1 MSIFQE
7 YVGINQNKTFNNA
20 ENKKL
25 QEGSGYYVINDFIPL
40 EDIRKIVQDLLL
52 IEKKQIST
60 TRLSPNSSEFGQIRS
75 PFIDSEFITKLLCSD
90 LIIGLVKKHL
100 VGNGICHL
108 FNGQIIRQ
116 RSFHNQSLWHRDFN
130 KVHISKPIVSFN
142 VLFMLG
148 EYLNIEE
155 FSTLQK
161 KHSFAIIP
169 GSQSLYGSPSESL
182 LKEKKIISINPGSLL
197 IFNSQLWHKVL
208 SLKHDQMFLNMMFT
222 EPFIKQQINLLG
234 STKDW
239 INKNAD
245 IDSDL
250 ARLLGW
256 WSRSPKNVNEFRN
269 PPDNIRT
276 YRSNQG

>member
-7 YVGINQNKTFNNA
+7 YVGLNQNKTLNND

-25 QEGSGYYVINDFIPL
+25 QEGSGYYLINDIIPL
-40 EDIRKIVQDLLL
+40 EDIRKILKDLLL
-52 IEKKQIST
+52 IEKKQLIT
-60 TRLSPNSSEFGQIRS
+60 TKISPNSSELGQIRS
-75 PFIDSEFITKLLCSD
+75 PFLDSEFIRKLLCSD
-90 LIIGLVKKHL
+90 LIIELVKKHL

-108 FNGQIIRQ
+108 LNGQIIRQ
-116 RSFHNQSLWHRDFN
+116 RNIHNQSLWHRDFN

-169 GSQSLYGSPSESL
+169 GSQSFYGLPSESL
-182 LKEKKIISINPGSLL
+182 FKQKKIISIKPGSLI

-208 SLKHDQMFLNMMFT
+208 SGKHDQMFLNMMFT

-239 INKNAD
+239 INKNAGME
-245 IDSDL
+245 SDL

-256 WSRSPKNVNEFRN
+256 WSRSPKDINEFRN